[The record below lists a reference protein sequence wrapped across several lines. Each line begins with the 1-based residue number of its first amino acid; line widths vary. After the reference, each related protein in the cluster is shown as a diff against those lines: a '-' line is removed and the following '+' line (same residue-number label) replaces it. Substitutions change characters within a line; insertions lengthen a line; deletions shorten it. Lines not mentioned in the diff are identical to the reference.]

1 MLLHLFFLI
10 SLLTSLAVQAQ
21 VDPSSE
27 LLLSSEKHKSD
38 AIETGRYQIR
48 APAQADTMKIRL
60 KKEKP
65 GKLPGKKVKG
75 RESMIDSMIEQSTS
89 VVYSPSPVTTS
100 TVTTTTTMKSVTT
113 TTSTTTT
120 TTTLPLIV
128 EQPNLIEQ
136 VKSIVSDDEQPIIEA
151 YKEQIHPDDVRLN
164 QIEIAIKSGALSN
177 TANSNYSFRNYST
190 FSPHMGIGGKL
201 WLTPFLGLYGQ
212 YITSLGA
219 DISSDAGTGN
229 HVSVQHEI
237 TEIGFDLR
245 KFYGMSRKANSLQY
259 GLFFSDYKMSVPGD
273 DAHRVHLRSSGLGIK
288 LSARVPVAP
297 TYSWIFGGKLI
308 PRVQHHERATG
319 ISLSS
324 GSPGESTRVDLSL
337 GGEFKM
343 SRQSQII
350 WDLTI
355 SHEKNQFSGEASH
368 TDPETGQKP
377 KGVSVNNTLT
387 IFSLGYR
394 WGQ

>member
-1 MLLHLFFLI
+1 MIISILI
-10 SLLTSLAVQAQ
+10 SITVQAQ
-21 VDPSSE
+21 VDP
-27 LLLSSEKHKSD
+27 LTD
-38 AIETGRYQIR
+38 AIETGRYQFR
-48 APAQADTMKIRL
+48 GPAQASEIKMRL

-65 GKLPGKKVKG
+65 SKLPGKTVQT
-75 RESMIDSMIEQSTS
+75 RESNLESMIEQSTS

-100 TVTTTTTMKSVTT
+100 TVTTTSTTVPKAVTT
-113 TTSTTTT
+113 TTTTTTTTSSTT

-164 QIEIAIKSGALSN
+164 QIEIGIVAGAISN
-177 TANSNYSFRNYST
+177 TSNSNYSFRNYST
-190 FSPHMGIGGKL
+190 FSPQMGIGGKL

-212 YITSLGA
+212 YTTSLGA
-219 DISSDAGTGN
+219 DISSDAGTGT

-237 TEIGFDLR
+237 TELGFDLR
-245 KFYGMSRKANSLQY
+245 KFYGMSRKANSLHY
-259 GLFFSDYKMSVPGD
+259 GLFYSEYKLSVPSD
-273 DAHRVHLRSSGLGIK
+273 DAHRAHLRSSGLGIR
-288 LSARVPVAP
+288 LFARVPVAP
-297 TYSWIFGGKLI
+297 TYSWIFGGKLV
-308 PRVQHHERATG
+308 PRLQHHERATG

-324 GSPGESTRVDLSL
+324 GSPGESSRVDLSL

-350 WDLTI
+350 WDLTV
-355 SHEKNQFSGEASH
+355 SHEKNQFTGEASH
-368 TDPETGQKP
+368 VDPETGQRP

>member
-1 MLLHLFFLI
+1 MLLRFVQVSSILF
-10 SLLTSLAVQAQ
+10 SMSVQAQ
-21 VDPSSE
+21 VGPLSE
-27 LLLSSEKHKSD
+27 
-38 AIETGRYQIR
+38 AIEKGRYQVR
-48 APAQADTMKIRL
+48 APASANQNQPDEIKIHL
-60 KKEKP
+60 KKEKSSR
-65 GKLPGKKVKG
+65 LPGKKVQT
-75 RESMIDSMIEQSTS
+75 RESDIDAIIDQSTS

-100 TVTTTTTMKSVTT
+100 TVTTTSTTVPKLST
-113 TTSTTTT
+113 TTSTTTTSSTT

-164 QIEIAIKSGALSN
+164 QIEIGIMAGAISN
-177 TANSNYSFRNYST
+177 TSNSNYSFRNYST
-190 FSPHMGIGGKL
+190 FSPQMGIGGKL

-219 DISSDAGTGN
+219 DIQIP
-229 HVSVQHEI
+229 VQHEI
-237 TEIGFDLR
+237 TELGFDLR
-245 KFYGMSRKANSLQY
+245 KFYGMSRKANSLHY
-259 GLFFSDYKMSVPGD
+259 GLFYSEYKLSVPSD
-273 DAHRVHLRSSGLGIK
+273 DAHRAHLRSSGLGIR
-288 LSARVPVAP
+288 LFARVPVAP
-297 TYSWIFGGKLI
+297 TYSWIFGGKLV
-308 PRVQHHERATG
+308 PRLQHHERATG

-324 GSPGESTRVDLSL
+324 GSPGESSRVDLSL

-350 WDLTI
+350 WDLTV

-368 TDPETGQKP
+368 VDPETGQRP